1 MQSIMGASMS
11 VHQWYVKMTK
21 RQFLSMT
28 LAAAT
33 VPFASAVTAAS
44 AGAASAGA
52 AARQS
57 EGEWES
63 LFDGKTLGKWK
74 KTEFGGEADVTI
86 ENGEIVMAAGNDMTG
101 ITWTGDVP
109 RENFEVEVKARRLS
123 GNDFFCGLTFPV
135 GKMHCS
141 FIVGGWAGAVCGLS
155 TLDGEDASGND
166 TMRIRDFETARWYT
180 VRVLVTTDRI
190 QAWID
195 DEVFA
200 DVKTA
205 GRRIGIRPEVDLSR
219 PLGVASWRTK
229 AGLRELR
236 LRRLAAM

>member
-1 MQSIMGASMS
+1 MNRL
-11 VHQWYVKMTK
+11 TK
-21 RQFLSMT
+21 RQFLITMT
-28 LAAAT
+28 LAAAA
-33 VPFASAVTAAS
+33 VPFASAAS
-44 AGAASAGA
+44 PQAPQG
-52 AARQS
+52 Q
-57 EGEWES
+57 GEWES

-74 KTEFGGEADVTI
+74 KTEFGGEGDVTI
-86 ENGEIVMAAGNDMTG
+86 DNGEIVMAAGNDMTG

-135 GKMHCS
+135 GKLHCS
-141 FIVGGWAGAVCGLS
+141 FIAGGWAGAVCGLS

-180 VRVLVTTDRI
+180 VRVRVTADRI

-205 GRRIGIRPEVDLSR
+205 GRRIGIRPEVDMSR
-219 PLGVASWRTK
+219 PLGVSSWRTK
-229 AGLRELR
+229 AGLRDLR
-236 LRRLAAM
+236 LRRLTAI

>member
-1 MQSIMGASMS
+1 
-11 VHQWYVKMTK
+11 MTK
-21 RQFLSMT
+21 REFLSLA
-28 LAAAT
+28 LAAAVT
-33 VPFASAVTAAS
+33 PFAQEPA
-44 AGAASAGA
+44 
-52 AARQS
+52 
-57 EGEWES
+57 WES

-74 KTEFGGEADVTI
+74 KTEFGGEGDVTI
-86 ENGEIVMAAGNDMTG
+86 ENDGEIVLASGHDMTG
-101 ITWTGDVP
+101 ITWTGDMP
-109 RENFEVEVKARRLS
+109 RENFEIEVKARRLS

-135 GKMHCS
+135 GKVHCS

-180 VRVLVTTDRI
+180 VRVRVTADRI

-195 DEVFA
+195 DEVYA

-229 AGLRELR
+229 AGLRDLR
-236 LRRLAAM
+236 LRRLSTL

>member
-1 MQSIMGASMS
+1 MPVQPNRPMNR
-11 VHQWYVKMTK
+11 VTK
-21 RQFLSMT
+21 RQFLITMS
-28 LAAAT
+28 LAAAA
-33 VPFASAVTAAS
+33 VPF
-44 AGAASAGA
+44 AGAASPQAQQG
-52 AARQS
+52 Q
-57 EGEWES
+57 GGWES

-74 KTEFGGEADVTI
+74 KTEFGGEGDVTI
-86 ENGEIVMAAGNDMTG
+86 DNGEIVMAAGNDMTG
-101 ITWTGDVP
+101 ITWTGEVP
-109 RENFEVEVKARRLS
+109 TENFEVEVKARRLS

-135 GKMHCS
+135 GKLHCS
-141 FIVGGWAGAVCGLS
+141 FIAGGWAGAVCGLS

-180 VRVLVTTDRI
+180 VRVRVTVDRI

-205 GRRIGIRPEVDLSR
+205 GRRIGIRPEVDMSR

-229 AGLRELR
+229 AGLRDLR
-236 LRRLAAM
+236 LRRLTAI

>member
-1 MQSIMGASMS
+1 MRA
-11 VHQWYVKMTK
+11 MTK
-21 RQFLSMT
+21 RQFLACAMT
-28 LAAAT
+28 PAL
-33 VPFASAVTAAS
+33 VPFAPLLRAQGQEPA
-44 AGAASAGA
+44 
-52 AARQS
+52 
-57 EGEWES
+57 WES

-74 KTEFGGEADVTI
+74 KTEFGGEGDVTI

-101 ITWTGDVP
+101 ITWTGDMP

-135 GKMHCS
+135 GKVHCS
-141 FIVGGWAGAVCGLS
+141 FIAGGWAGAVCGLS

-166 TMRIRDFETARWYT
+166 TMKIREFETARWYT
-180 VRVLVTTDRI
+180 VRVRVTTERI

-200 DVKTA
+200 DVRIA

-229 AGLRELR
+229 AGVRDLR
-236 LRRLAAM
+236 LRRLAAV

>member
-1 MQSIMGASMS
+1 MPVQLNP
-11 VHQWYVKMTK
+11 VTKPMTK
-21 RQFLSMT
+21 RQFLSLT
-28 LAAAT
+28 LAAAGVSLT
-33 VPFASAVTAAS
+33 RAWAAQESA
-44 AGAASAGA
+44 
-52 AARQS
+52 
-57 EGEWES
+57 WES

-74 KTEFGGEADVTI
+74 KTEFGGEGDVTI
-86 ENGEIVMAAGNDMTG
+86 ENGEIVMATGNDMTG

-109 RENFEVEVKARRLS
+109 RENFEIEVKARRLS

-155 TLDGEDASGND
+155 TLDGEDASEND
-166 TMRIRDFETARWYT
+166 TTRVRDFENARWYT
-180 VRVLVTTDRI
+180 VRVRVTTERI

-195 DEVFA
+195 DEVYA

-219 PLGVASWRTK
+219 PLGVACWRTK
-229 AGLRELR
+229 AGLRDLR
-236 LRRLAAM
+236 LRSI

>member
-1 MQSIMGASMS
+1 MPVQPNRL
-11 VHQWYVKMTK
+11 TK
-21 RQFLSMT
+21 RQFLAIT
-28 LAAAT
+28 LAAAA
-33 VPFASAVTAAS
+33 VPFA
-44 AGAASAGA
+44 AGAASPQAQG
-52 AARQS
+52 Q
-57 EGEWES
+57 GEWEP

-74 KTEFGGEADVTI
+74 KTEFGGEGDVTI
-86 ENGEIVMAAGNDMTG
+86 DNGEIVMAAGNDMTG

-135 GKMHCS
+135 GKLHCS

-180 VRVLVTTDRI
+180 VRVRVTVDRI

-205 GRRIGIRPEVDLSR
+205 GRRIGIRPEVDMSR
-219 PLGVASWRTK
+219 PLGVSSWRTK
-229 AGLRELR
+229 AGLKDLR
-236 LRRLAAM
+236 LRRLTAI

>member
-1 MQSIMGASMS
+1 MP
-11 VHQWYVKMTK
+11 VHLMPMTK
-21 RQFLSMT
+21 RQFLA
-28 LAAAT
+28 LAVAPVIAPA
-33 VPFASAVTAAS
+33 VASAVVPLRALGAQSQEAA
-44 AGAASAGA
+44 
-52 AARQS
+52 
-57 EGEWES
+57 WES

-74 KTEFGGEADVTI
+74 KTEFGGEGDVTI
-86 ENGEIVMAAGNDMTG
+86 ENGEIVMATGNDMTG

-109 RENFEVEVKARRLS
+109 RENFEIEVKARRLS

-135 GKMHCS
+135 GKVHCS
-141 FIVGGWAGAVCGLS
+141 FIAGGWAGAISGLS

-180 VRVLVTTDRI
+180 VRVRVTTDRI

-219 PLGVASWRTK
+219 PLGVSCWRTK
-229 AGLRELR
+229 AGLRDLR
-236 LRRLAAM
+236 LRRLAAI

>member
-1 MQSIMGASMS
+1 MS
-11 VHQWYVKMTK
+11 MTK
-21 RQFLSMT
+21 RQFLSLT
-28 LAAAT
+28 LSAACMPLASGIAAAQE
-33 VPFASAVTAAS
+33 PA
-44 AGAASAGA
+44 
-52 AARQS
+52 
-57 EGEWES
+57 WES

-74 KTEFGGEADVTI
+74 KTEFGGEGDVTI
-86 ENGEIVMAAGNDMTG
+86 DNGEIVLASGHDMTG
-101 ITWTGDVP
+101 ITWSGDVP
-109 RENFEVEVKARRLS
+109 TENFEVEVKARRLS

-135 GKMHCS
+135 GNVHCS

-166 TMRIRDFETARWYT
+166 TMRIRDFEQSRWYT
-180 VRVLVTTDRI
+180 VRVRVTTERI

-200 DVKTA
+200 DVKRA

-229 AGLRELR
+229 AGLRDLR
-236 LRRLAAM
+236 LRRLPAV